1 MRSTFFSSEIQ
12 VVSAKKKRPTLL
24 TWPST
29 EQAWRD
35 LLLSTYGKQEV
46 ESENKPEVEISEKVV
61 AKKASKLGVAD
72 KVHCECA
79 VIAHLYQYT
88 TVPAFSYVGVSRLA
102 CKPCYYW
109 IKAFNETMSTK
120 FSIRGSHD
128 KWYTKWARPRFLD
141 ADTQVK
147 VDASFLHLVEK
158 ELCKER
164 IASGEAKTRGKSESS
179 ASSEMTLDGLHSAED
194 KRKMD
199 ATYGYI
205 VNSKNLKR

>member
-1 MRSTFFSSEIQ
+1 MRSTFFSSDIQ
-12 VVSAKKKRPTLL
+12 VVSAKRKRPTPLI
-24 TWPST
+24 WPST
-29 EQAWRD
+29 EEAWRG
-35 LLLSTYGKQEV
+35 LLLSTYDKQDV
-46 ESENKPEVEISEKVV
+46 ESENKPEVESYEIVV
-61 AKKASKLGVAD
+61 AKKASELGVAD

-79 VIAHLYQYT
+79 VIAHLHQYT

-128 KWYTKWARPRFLD
+128 KWYTKWARPGFVD

-158 ELCKER
+158 ELCQQR
-164 IASGEAKTRGKSESS
+164 ITSGEARARGKSESS
-179 ASSEMTLDGLHSAED
+179 VSSEMTLDSLNSSED
-194 KRKMD
+194 IRKME
-199 ATYGYI
+199 ATYGTLWDP
-205 VNSKNLKR
+205 K